1 MGMYDEGAK
10 RVSNSKFVEFESGK
24 KIRLR
29 ILYHPNVS
37 HKQFKGN
44 EDIKTQ
50 FAWPVWNY
58 TLGKQQI
65 LQKGPGVFKRIA
77 SIIEDYSETMPMSC
91 DLSITVTGSGLGT
104 KYEITPVPVAGT
116 MPVIPSQEII
126 DIDKELPN
134 SIPLMRFAEGADP
147 DVESSDDDAPAAA
160 PRERDNIPTDDE
172 VSKISLDDIP
182 F

>member
-1 MGMYDEGAK
+1 MYDEGAK

-24 KIRLR
+24 KVRLR
-29 ILYHPNVS
+29 LLYHPNVS

-65 LQKGPGVFKRIA
+65 LQKGPGMFKRIA
-77 SIIEDYSETMPMSC
+77 SIIEDYGENMPMSC
-91 DLSITVTGSGLGT
+91 DLSITANGAGLNT
-104 KYEITPVPVAGT
+104 TYDVTPVPVAGT
-116 MPVIPSQEII
+116 MPLIKSDEII
-126 DIDKELPN
+126 DVDKELPN

-147 DVESSDDDAPAAA
+147 DVQTTDDVVPPKSADTL
-160 PRERDNIPTDDE
+160 PTDDQ
-172 VSKISLDDIP
+172 VDKVNLDDIP

>member
-10 RVSNSKFVEFESGK
+10 RVSNSKFVEFEPGK
-24 KIRLR
+24 KVRLR
-29 ILYHPNVS
+29 LLDHPNVS
-37 HKQFKGN
+37 HKQYKPN
-44 EDIKTQ
+44 EDISTQ

-77 SIIEDYSETMPMSC
+77 SIIEDYSDQMPMSC
-91 DLSITVTGSGLGT
+91 DLSITTSGSGLQT
-104 KYEITPVPVAGT
+104 RYEITPVPVAGT
-116 MPVIPSQEII
+116 MPVIKSDEII

-134 SIPLMRFAEGADP
+134 SIPLLRFAEGADP
-147 DVESSDDDAPAAA
+147 EVETAGEFAPITQRDQLPTGDDVEKI
-160 PRERDNIPTDDE
+160 NI
-172 VSKISLDDIP
+172 DDIP